1 MIASIDSTLEDLPKY
16 REGLITLE
24 AVKEKNSQM
33 TQYNLKQS

>member
-1 MIASIDSTLEDLPKY
+1 MIASIDSTLDLPKY
-16 REGLITLE
+16 QDHLITLE